1 MGGRIVNPVADT
13 RLLILYDA
21 DCGVCRFAAR
31 MLRRLDWGRRLVV
44 APLQSFVRSRASD
57 PSPRQLRQSLHV
69 RDPRGTWFR
78 DGGAVLR
85 VATAIPALWPLA
97 IVARLPGTR
106 PAVEAAYRWVAD
118 HRSAISRALRIR

>member
-1 MGGRIVNPVADT
+1 MKAPERT

-21 DCGVCRFAAR
+21 DCGVCRLTAR
-31 MLRRLDWGRRLVV
+31 MLRRLDGSRRLVV
-44 APLQSFVRSRASD
+44 APLQKFASSSVDD

-78 DGGAVLR
+78 GGEAVLR
-85 VATAIPALWPLA
+85 VAAAIPVLWPLS
-97 IVARLPGTR
+97 IVGRLPGIR

-118 HRSAISRALRIR
+118 HRPAISRALRIR